1 MKWAIMC
8 SSYHKN
14 SIKEGVQIY
23 PIRVTDKREEL
34 YAELIGLKD
43 RAERDS
49 LGKTTIEIISKEKV
63 FDGVCYL
70 TGFTRFYIEEQDFSK
85 RIVFHEAY
93 EIIPLP

>member
-8 SSYHKN
+8 SSYRKN
-14 SIKEGVQIY
+14 NAKEGVQIY
-23 PIRVTDKREEL
+23 PIRVSDKREEL

-49 LGKTTIEIISKEKV
+49 LGKTIIGIVSKEEV
-63 FDGVCYL
+63 FDGVRYL

-85 RIVFHEAY
+85 RIMFHEAY
-93 EIIPLP
+93 EIIPLL